1 MHLGHRWA
9 WHWVKQEVPHWVH
22 YSATSQVLGIT
33 LGDAIGAALEVELG
47 LALSQA
53 IGDASSTN
61 ETTILLIP
69 LNITLDG
76 TFDVM

>member
-1 MHLGHRWA
+1 M
-9 WHWVKQEVPHWVH
+9 
-22 YSATSQVLGIT
+22 
-33 LGDAIGAALEVELG
+33 GAALERELG

-61 ETTILLIP
+61 ETTILLIL